1 MKYRQVMVLILWKQ
15 IILPSMHEQ
24 SHVLSTRIYM
34 FPIYLTKYLQQRA
47 MCTISTF
54 AAQKM
59 SILYA
64 YLIVLRIFF
73 SDKMKNNT
81 LKSKPCSVFYRSHD
95 FKRLFRSLEQNT
107 YVEFQIILCCNPSI
121 YSFCCDLSVLSQI
134 LTWYCTCLQNGM
146 HLHKICSHFGIPDSY
161 QLISHYHVL
170 PLKYKKKKE
179 KSQSPTYASCI
190 DLNRCDFHLFGP
202 KKIV

>member
-1 MKYRQVMVLILWKQ
+1 MSKVMYWV
-15 IILPSMHEQ
+15 
-24 SHVLSTRIYM
+24 STRIYM
-34 FPIYLTKYLQQRA
+34 FPIYLTKYLQQKA

-64 YLIVLRIFF
+64 YLIVLRISF

-81 LKSKPCSVFYRSHD
+81 LKSKPCSVFHRSHD
-95 FKRLFRSLEQNT
+95 FKRLFRSLEQKT

-134 LTWYCTCLQNGM
+134 LWLDIVYVSITACTCIKSALI
-146 HLHKICSHFGIPDSY
+146 LEY
-161 QLISHYHVL
+161 QIVISLSLITMYC
-170 PLKYKKKKE
+170 P
-179 KSQSPTYASCI
+179 
-190 DLNRCDFHLFGP
+190 
-202 KKIV
+202 